1 VTLFPYTTLFRS
13 NTIFDER
20 YYDNL
25 PGGLLEAFGRG
36 FGHNV
41 KLFVYPALNVEDGS
55 LYDLNNIII
64 PKNLN
69 GLLQFMKDN
78 DKITPIKEYEH
89 QLLHI
94 MSDDVLSKI
103 KAGATSWEEDVPYE
117 VAQAIKFYELFG
129 YQNKVLSN

>member
-1 VTLFPYTTLFRS
+1 
-13 NTIFDER
+13 
-20 YYDNL
+20 
-25 PGGLLEAFGRG
+25 
-36 FGHNV
+36 
-41 KLFVYPALNVEDGS
+41 
-55 LYDLNNIII
+55 
-64 PKNLN
+64 
-69 GLLQFMKDN
+69 MKDN